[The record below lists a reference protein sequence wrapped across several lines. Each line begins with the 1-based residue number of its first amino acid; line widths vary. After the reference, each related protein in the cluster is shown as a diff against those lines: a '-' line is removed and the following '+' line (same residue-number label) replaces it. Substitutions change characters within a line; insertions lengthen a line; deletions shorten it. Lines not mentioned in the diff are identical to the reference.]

1 MKHSSDW
8 RWCVAGNLRDA
19 KSKTL
24 YSLRPAS
31 APPLKHVFI
40 GRDYDPVSGEV
51 TVAWLNIKGET
62 AVIARIPL
70 QRLSRIRV
78 MKTRNSW
85 GLQMMSDLATDG
97 LWWGSSVADMN
108 DAEAYRN
115 MLQAEIRL
123 QETAAPEQKV
133 LLSR

>member
-40 GRDYDPVSGEV
+40 GRDYDPVCGEV

-115 MLQAEIRL
+115 MLQAEIRPH
-123 QETAAPEQKV
+123 ETEAPEKKV
-133 LLSR
+133 LSTR

>member
-1 MKHSSDW
+1 MVCRREPQRCK
-8 RWCVAGNLRDA
+8 VQN
-19 KSKTL
+19 TVQP
-24 YSLRPAS
+24 PARS

-115 MLQAEIRL
+115 MLQAEIKP
-123 QETAAPEQKV
+123 QVMEAPEKKV
-133 LLSR
+133 LPTR

>member
-8 RWCVAGNLRDA
+8 RWCVAGNLKDA
-19 KSKTL
+19 NSKTL
-24 YSLRPAS
+24 YSLRPAA

-115 MLQAEIRL
+115 MLQAEIKP
-123 QETAAPEQKV
+123 QEAEAPEKKK
-133 LLSR
+133 LSTR

>member
-1 MKHSSDW
+1 M
-8 RWCVAGNLRDA
+8 
-19 KSKTL
+19 
-24 YSLRPAS
+24 
-31 APPLKHVFI
+31 
-40 GRDYDPVSGEV
+40 
-51 TVAWLNIKGET
+51 AWLNIKGET

-115 MLQAEIRL
+115 MLQAEIRP
-123 QETAAPEQKV
+123 QETEAPEQKV